1 MANQTSAVPTG
12 TIPAVKSKRMLAT
25 VTRIPNLANRV
36 RHNSKP
42 HTVRVRM
49 KLVGTTK
56 KPMIFDVRK
65 YIEASKK

>member
-1 MANQTSAVPTG
+1 
-12 TIPAVKSKRMLAT
+12 MLAT